1 MQKAYFSPEVFQF
14 LAQLKRNNQ
23 RDWFLKNKERYE
35 TVAKQPSLRFITDF
49 QFRLREITPWIK
61 ADPKPNGGSLMRIY
75 RDIRFSPNK
84 NPYKTNIG
92 MHFPHAGSKE
102 NIHGA
107 SFYLHIAPGESFLAG
122 GCWHP
127 DPKYLA
133 KIRDAIA
140 WKSQEWKKA
149 TRGLEL
155 GGDKLSR
162 PPRGYRADHPMVED
176 LKRKDFIA
184 SIDFTDKQVASDKF
198 MNDIVA
204 GCKKLKPLVGFLS
217 QAVGLGF

>member
-127 DPKYLA
+127 DPKSLA

>member
-14 LAQLKRNNQ
+14 LTQLKRNNK

-84 NPYKTNIG
+84 SPYKTNIG

-107 SFYLHIAPGESFLAG
+107 SFYLNVAPGESFLAG

-127 DPKYLA
+127 DPKSLA
-133 KIRDAIA
+133 RIRDAIA
-140 WKSQEWKKA
+140 WKSAEWKKA

-155 GGDKLSR
+155 GGDTLSR
-162 PPRGYRADHPMVED
+162 PPRGYCADHPMIED
-176 LKRKDFIA
+176 LKHKDFIA
-184 SIDFTDKQVASDKF
+184 SIEFTDKQVSSEKF

-217 QAVGLGF
+217 KAVGLGF